1 MCTWNFFIIRRG
13 LEFSQWSMSE
23 GKCDG
28 LSWQLWRWKWARQVR
43 MLLSTGVELNLTQVQ
58 DRWAKATVITATHS
72 KAFSSMRAHWAE
84 KISCQ
89 RKMFSIFPT
98 VQFSNLADF
107 YIYLTLISLSK
118 INLYHRFKLWSRSAR
133 FSDDLQIWNGQIVQ
147 NGVLFHPSSCE
158 DCFPSWNSQFRL

>member
-1 MCTWNFFIIRRG
+1 MCVLENFKFSIIRRG
-13 LEFSQWSMSE
+13 LEFSQWSMPE

-72 KAFSSMRAHWAE
+72 KAYSSMRAHWAE

-89 RKMFSIFPT
+89 RKMFSIFQVAELTRERSVLGVAGLTAIRTPLAPHNI
-98 VQFSNLADF
+98 SNIIREMQLA
-107 YIYLTLISLSK
+107 SSK
-118 INLYHRFKLWSRSAR
+118 EMERLAKSN
-133 FSDDLQIWNGQIVQ
+133 QIHII
-147 NGVLFHPSSCE
+147 
-158 DCFPSWNSQFRL
+158 FRLIFRI